1 MAPARLIRTEKMEMP
16 TWHVDRAGRGG
27 ETEADQDTVDL
38 NDCMDHLLR
47 FHDSR
52 GDTPGHITTPS
63 SRVIPETACYPTPC
77 LSLS

>member
-38 NDCMDHLLR
+38 NDCMDHLCAFMTSANGR
-47 FHDSR
+47 
-52 GDTPGHITTPS
+52 
-63 SRVIPETACYPTPC
+63 
-77 LSLS
+77 